1 MSKVNWRIVSRTRSN
16 QPVERRQ
23 GAGPALSAHAWFGT
37 AADGPK
43 LIRTIEEPRDRRN
56 RDNQQHAD
64 SHERERHEQIQA
76 GNGDAE
82 HRLSDF
88 GQKQL
93 N

>member
-1 MSKVNWRIVSRTRSN
+1 MGRNSFGRSKS
-16 QPVERRQ
+16 
-23 GAGPALSAHAWFGT
+23 HAIDAT
-37 AADGPK
+37 A
-43 LIRTIEEPRDRRN
+43 TT
-56 RDNQQHAD
+56 
-64 SHERERHEQIQA
+64 SSTRERHDQIQA